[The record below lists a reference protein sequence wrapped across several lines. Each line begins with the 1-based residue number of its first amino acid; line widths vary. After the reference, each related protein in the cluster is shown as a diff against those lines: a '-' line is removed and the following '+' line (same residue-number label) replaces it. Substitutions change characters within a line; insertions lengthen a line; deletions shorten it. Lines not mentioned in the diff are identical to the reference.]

1 MLENWSKKPGASGS
15 HLSSQAIWNTEIGN
29 MMDPGKPGQKAR
41 SYLQN
46 NQSKKVGSVGSSTC
60 LANTKSLEFKPQYC
74 QKKNW
79 PMLENFFQSSWINL
93 SAIQNSSLSLF
104 SSTF

>member
-1 MLENWSKKPGASGS
+1 
-15 HLSSQAIWNTEIGN
+15 
-29 MMDPGKPGQKAR
+29 MDPGKPGQKAR

-74 QKKNW
+74 QKKKKKKIDQCW
-79 PMLENFFQSSWINL
+79 KIFFSQVEL
-93 SAIQNSSLSLF
+93 TYLQF
-104 SSTF
+104 KTQV